1 VEVDMKDLLACCLT
15 VREKEV
21 DPFAPEP
28 ACSQCARQS
37 LCYTKHVSANI
48 FIQVGQSRSMFDRY
62 HEEVTRIKRL
72 DVHESNTALVLKHD
86 A

>member
-1 VEVDMKDLLACCLT
+1 MKDFLACCLT

-48 FIQVGQSRSMFDRY
+48 FIQVGQSRGMFDRY
-62 HEEVTRIKRL
+62 HEEVTRIDGL
-72 DVHESNTALVLKHD
+72 DVHESNTALIPKHD
-86 A
+86 T